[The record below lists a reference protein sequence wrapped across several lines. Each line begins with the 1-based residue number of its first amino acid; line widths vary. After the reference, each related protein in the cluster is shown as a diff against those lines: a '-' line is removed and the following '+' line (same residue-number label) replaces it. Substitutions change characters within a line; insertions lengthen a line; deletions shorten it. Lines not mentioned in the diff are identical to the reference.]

1 MSIVKALGNDPI
13 YLNFRSVQQVVVE
26 GDKEDRFMM
35 TMREAAYACRQAQD
49 EKEFKEQFDQFLYSV
64 HQWCEARADKIE
76 AGYVGGLLITNR
88 IGRPLEFQCTTPVR
102 PNRTQELLY
111 GPTLEQFVFAEVIG
125 KTLVDRAAVK
135 PDVLLIDQPS
145 FLTVRELLSTPVI
158 QLPAES
164 KAGTS
169 ALDHATV
176 HADRA
181 EDRDWIERLANTI
194 PASAD
199 LHEPLGRVNEALN
212 ETLRA
217 VA

>member
-1 MSIVKALGNDPI
+1 MA
-13 YLNFRSVQQVVVE
+13 
-26 GDKEDRFMM
+26 DR
-35 TMREAAYACRQAQD
+35 AA
-49 EKEFKEQFDQFLYSV
+49 
-64 HQWCEARADKIE
+64 ADKLHLGFLRVASLD

-135 PDVLLIDQPS
+135 PDVLLIDQPA
-145 FLTVRELLSTPVI
+145 LLPVREFLSTPVI

-169 ALDHATV
+169 ALEHATT
-176 HADRA
+176 HSDRA
-181 EDRDWIERLANTI
+181 EDREWIERLTKAI

-199 LHEPLGRVNEALN
+199 LHEPLDRVNEALN

-217 VA
+217 AA